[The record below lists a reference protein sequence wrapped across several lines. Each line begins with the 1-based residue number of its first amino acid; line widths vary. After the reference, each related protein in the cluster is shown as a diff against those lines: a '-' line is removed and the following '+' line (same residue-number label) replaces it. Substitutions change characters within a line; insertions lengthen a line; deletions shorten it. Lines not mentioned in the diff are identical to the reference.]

1 MDAINAEQA
10 VKMIDPTAA
19 IHQWSD
25 CGFWVTGRDWE
36 TKITSG
42 QGNAW
47 ALAMEMIATGQVA
60 A

>member
-19 IHQWSD
+19 IHQCSD
-25 CGFWVTGRDWE
+25 CGFWVTGRNLE
-36 TKITSG
+36 TTITCKQES
-42 QGNAW
+42 AW